1 MKSISTN
8 KINLKHYLI
17 FIIYGIVCSIGQT
30 ILLRELMVEVNGN
43 EIIFSIFLSLW
54 LFIVA
59 FGSLLHKW
67 LSFSSKIES
76 KIEILLSILII
87 LVPIQFLSI
96 RILTEKLSLISSLL
110 INIPNLI
117 LLAFIILTPG
127 CLLIGYLFPLNCKL
141 INVKD
146 KPVHIVYILECIGI
160 IIGGLIFIAS
170 IFFFTNFSILII
182 TGIIS
187 FILLILHSKKL
198 WKIILLLI
206 FAILL
211 IFSKDIFLKN
221 YSSRYKPNIL
231 IFSEDSRYGR
241 FDISQ
246 GDKQNNYFWNGVL
259 FANSSNEKYAEE
271 MVNFVLLQN
280 NNPKSVLLIGGLL
293 NGFVEEF
300 LQNKSVKK
308 LDYLELDKNIIRES
322 EAFKKNISKVNF
334 ISDQSDAVRYLKGNK
349 NKYDIIFIDFPDPA
363 SLFLNRF
370 YTLQFFK
377 LLKNHLQSKN
387 SIAAITVSNSENY
400 LLPELAEL
408 NRIIYNTFSN
418 VFKNTIVIPAEKNI
432 FIGSSG
438 NYISNNTEILISRMK
453 GKKQNWNW
461 FNEAL
466 IFDTCNELRL
476 QNFSRILI
484 NNKQYNTTLKPLAY
498 ISTIQY
504 WAKHLDLDLK
514 KNVNFIR
521 KNKLLAS
528 ALLLIVIILL
538 SILFNRRSSNHFFT
552 SLTHNMNIVSISL
565 CAFVIQIILLYA
577 FQIQFGYVYLV
588 IAFFT
593 LSFMV
598 GLSAGFLLEKYI
610 KLDLSI
616 LFIINLISTAV
627 IFFLISFSL
636 PVGIFFILNI
646 FIASQEGLI
655 LAKNLS
661 KKYKYDKK
669 NIAEQFYFL
678 DTIGATVGG
687 FVFGVVFLPIYGI
700 STSLI
705 FMMFIVFLNIISN
718 LISEQILQ
726 K

>member
-1 MKSISTN
+1 MRFISIN
-8 KINLKHYLI
+8 KTDLKQYLI

-54 LFIVA
+54 LLMVA

-67 LSFSSKIES
+67 LSFSSKTEL
-76 KIEILLSILII
+76 KVEILLSILII

-96 RILTEKLSLISSLL
+96 RILTEKLSLISGLL

-141 INVKD
+141 ISD
-146 KPVHIVYILECIGI
+146 KNRPVHLVYILECIGI
-160 IIGGLIFIAS
+160 IIGGSIFIAL
-170 IFFFTNFSILII
+170 IFFITNFTILII
-182 TGIIS
+182 TCIIS
-187 FILLILHSKKL
+187 FILLILYSQKL
-198 WKIILLLI
+198 WKIILLV
-206 FAILL
+206 FFTILL

-221 YSSRYKPNIL
+221 YSSRYMPNKL
-231 IFSEDSRYGR
+231 ISSEDSRYGR
-241 FDISQ
+241 FDISKGEEQ
-246 GDKQNNYFWNGVL
+246 KNYFWNGVL
-259 FANSSNEKYAEE
+259 FANSSNEKYAQE
-271 MVNFVLLQN
+271 MTNFVLLQN

-293 NGFVEEF
+293 NGFVKEF
-300 LQNKSVKK
+300 LQDESINN

-322 EAFKKNISKVNF
+322 KTFRKNISKVNF
-334 ISDQSDAVRYLKGNK
+334 ISKSDAVGYLKK
-349 NKYDIIFIDFPDPA
+349 NQKKYDIIFIDFPDPA

-377 LLKNHLQSKN
+377 LLKNHLHSKN
-387 SIAAITVSNSENY
+387 SVTAITVSNSENY

-432 FIGSSG
+432 FIGSDG
-438 NYISNNTEILISRMK
+438 NYISNNTETLISRMNN
-453 GKKQNWNW
+453 KKQNWNW
-461 FNEAL
+461 FNETL

-476 QNFSRILI
+476 QNFSRILVNNRKI
-484 NNKQYNTTLKPLAY
+484 NTNLKPFAY

-521 KNKLLAS
+521 NNKLLAFS
-528 ALLLIVIILL
+528 ILFISIIFL
-538 SILFNRRSSNHFFT
+538 SILFNRKSNYHFFM
-552 SLTHNMNIVSISL
+552 SLTHNINIVSISL
-565 CAFVIQIILLYA
+565 CAFVIQIILLYT

-610 KLDLSI
+610 KIELSI
-616 LFIINLISTAV
+616 LFIINLVSIVAIFSMISLLLSAV
-627 IFFLISFSL
+627 
-636 PVGIFFILNI
+636 IFFILNV
-646 FIASQEGLI
+646 FISSQEGAI

-661 KKYKYDKK
+661 KKYNYDQK
-669 NIAEQFYFL
+669 NIAEKFYFL

-687 FVFGVVFLPIYGI
+687 LVFGVVFLPIYGI
-700 STSLI
+700 KISLI
-705 FMMFIVFLNIISN
+705 FMMIIIFINIITN
-718 LISEQILQ
+718 LITENILQ

>member
-1 MKSISTN
+1 MRFISIN
-8 KINLKHYLI
+8 KTDLKQYLI

-54 LFIVA
+54 LLMVA

-67 LSFSSKIES
+67 LSFSSKTEL
-76 KIEILLSILII
+76 KVEILLSILII

-96 RILTEKLSLISSLL
+96 RILTEKLSLISGLL
-110 INIPNLI
+110 INIPHLI

-141 INVKD
+141 ISD
-146 KPVHIVYILECIGI
+146 KNRPVHLVYILECIGI
-160 IIGGLIFIAS
+160 IIGGSIFIAL
-170 IFFFTNFSILII
+170 IFFITNFTILII
-182 TGIIS
+182 TCIIS
-187 FILLILHSKKL
+187 FILLILYSQKL
-198 WKIILLLI
+198 WKIILLV
-206 FAILL
+206 FFTILL

-221 YSSRYKPNIL
+221 YSSRYMPNKL
-231 IFSEDSRYGR
+231 ISSEDSRYGR
-241 FDISQ
+241 FDISKGEEQ
-246 GDKQNNYFWNGVL
+246 KNYFWNGVL
-259 FANSSNEKYAEE
+259 FANSSNEKYAQE
-271 MVNFVLLQN
+271 MTNFVLLQN

-293 NGFVEEF
+293 NGFVKEF
-300 LQNKSVKK
+300 LQDESINN

-322 EAFKKNISKVNF
+322 KTFRKNISKVNF
-334 ISDQSDAVRYLKGNK
+334 ISKSDAVGYLKK
-349 NKYDIIFIDFPDPA
+349 NQKKYDIIFIDFPDPA

-377 LLKNHLQSKN
+377 LLKNHLHSKN
-387 SIAAITVSNSENY
+387 SVTAITVSNSENY

-432 FIGSSG
+432 FIGSDG
-438 NYISNNTEILISRMK
+438 NYISNNTETLILRMNN
-453 GKKQNWNW
+453 KKENWNW
-461 FNEAL
+461 FNETL

-476 QNFSRILI
+476 QNFSRILVNNRKI
-484 NNKQYNTTLKPLAY
+484 NTNLKPFAY

-521 KNKLLAS
+521 NNKLLAFS
-528 ALLLIVIILL
+528 ILFISIIFL
-538 SILFNRRSSNHFFT
+538 SILFNRKSNYHFFM
-552 SLTHNMNIVSISL
+552 SLTHNINIVSISL
-565 CAFVIQIILLYA
+565 CAFVIQIILLYT

-610 KLDLSI
+610 KIELSI
-616 LFIINLISTAV
+616 LFIINLVSIVAIFSMISLLLSAV
-627 IFFLISFSL
+627 
-636 PVGIFFILNI
+636 IFFILNV
-646 FIASQEGLI
+646 FISSQEGAI

-661 KKYKYDKK
+661 KKYNYDQK
-669 NIAEQFYFL
+669 NIAEKFYFL

-687 FVFGVVFLPIYGI
+687 LVFGVVFLPIYGI
-700 STSLI
+700 KISLI
-705 FMMFIVFLNIISN
+705 FMMIIIFINIITN
-718 LISEQILQ
+718 LITENILQ

>member
-1 MKSISTN
+1 MRSISIN
-8 KINLKHYLI
+8 KTDLKQYLI

-54 LFIVA
+54 LLMVA

-67 LSFSSKIES
+67 LSFSSKTEL
-76 KIEILLSILII
+76 KVEILLSILII

-96 RILTEKLSLISSLL
+96 RILTEKLSLISGLL

-141 INVKD
+141 INAKNR
-146 KPVHIVYILECIGI
+146 PVHIVYILECIGI
-160 IIGGLIFIAS
+160 IIGGSIFIAL
-170 IFFFTNFSILII
+170 IFFITNFTILII
-182 TGIIS
+182 TCIIS
-187 FILLILHSKKL
+187 FILLILYSQKL
-198 WKIILLLI
+198 WKIILLV
-206 FAILL
+206 FFTILL

-221 YSSRYKPNIL
+221 YSSRYMPNKL
-231 IFSEDSRYGR
+231 ISSEDSRYGR
-241 FDISQ
+241 FDISKGEEQ
-246 GDKQNNYFWNGVL
+246 KNYFWNGVL
-259 FANSSNEKYAEE
+259 FANSSNEKYAQE
-271 MVNFVLLQN
+271 MTNFVLLQN

-293 NGFVEEF
+293 NGFVKEF
-300 LQNKSVKK
+300 LQDESINN

-322 EAFKKNISKVNF
+322 KTFRKNISKVNF
-334 ISDQSDAVRYLKGNK
+334 ISKSDAVGYLKK
-349 NKYDIIFIDFPDPA
+349 TQKKYDIIFIDFPDPA

-377 LLKNHLQSKN
+377 LLKNHLHSKN
-387 SIAAITVSNSENY
+387 SVTAITVSNSENY

-432 FIGSSG
+432 FIGSDG
-438 NYISNNTEILISRMK
+438 NYISNNTETLISRMNN
-453 GKKQNWNW
+453 KKQNWNW
-461 FNEAL
+461 FNETL

-476 QNFSRILI
+476 QNFSRILVNNRKI
-484 NNKQYNTTLKPLAY
+484 NTNLKPFAY

-521 KNKLLAS
+521 NNKLLAFS
-528 ALLLIVIILL
+528 ILFISIIFL
-538 SILFNRRSSNHFFT
+538 SILFNRKSNYHFFM
-552 SLTHNMNIVSISL
+552 SLTHNINIVSISL
-565 CAFVIQIILLYA
+565 CAFVIQIILLYT

-610 KLDLSI
+610 KIELSI
-616 LFIINLISTAV
+616 LFIINLVSIVAIFSMISLLLSAV
-627 IFFLISFSL
+627 
-636 PVGIFFILNI
+636 IFFILNV
-646 FIASQEGLI
+646 FISSQEGAI

-661 KKYKYDKK
+661 KKYNYDQK
-669 NIAEQFYFL
+669 NIAEKFYFL

-687 FVFGVVFLPIYGI
+687 LVFGVVFLPIYGI
-700 STSLI
+700 KISLI
-705 FMMFIVFLNIISN
+705 FMMIIIFINIITN
-718 LISEQILQ
+718 LITENILQ